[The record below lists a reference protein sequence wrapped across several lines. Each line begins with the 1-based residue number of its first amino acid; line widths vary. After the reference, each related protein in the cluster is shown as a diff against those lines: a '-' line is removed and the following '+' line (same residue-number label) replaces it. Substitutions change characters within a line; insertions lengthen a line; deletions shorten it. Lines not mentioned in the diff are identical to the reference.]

1 MWNVPYAV
9 ALWHPVRQRNF
20 LVARSMQAIG
30 LVGETLIYTTLPTTS
45 EILRAAI
52 LRFIV
57 FDGLGQAAASSAAWL
72 LLPSP
77 GGGLCRQERG
87 RG

>member
-77 GGGLCRQERG
+77 GDELSHQR
-87 RG
+87 